1 MPTTYV
7 DYTATAA
14 QTDFA
19 FTFPFLEDEH
29 VIVEIDGSATTAF
42 SIVTTPSTKIVLDS
56 GATAGQKVR
65 VRRKSQPDTDLVD
78 FENGSVLTE
87 SELDRAYLHNRYL
100 NEEISELND
109 ASLQKAVGSDDWDA
123 KNQKL
128 TNLADPTEA
137 QDAATKNYVDT
148 QDALQVTKTGDSMS
162 GALAMGSNK
171 ITGLGTPTLTDDAAT
186 KTYVDAKVNQVSS
199 GASSPPPKYVFT
211 GTAGANTTYSVTGAE
226 VNGDTAYDV
235 SIDGAVQEP
244 TTDFTVD
251 PDTDIL
257 TIIPTLSGGEDIV
270 VIERGFGIAVSDGV
284 VGEAQLQDH
293 SVTAIKISNTDPI
306 FNVQTTG
313 EVGIGTT
320 SPIGKLDIREDGD
333 QVFMNLQGSTA
344 GNVRLRMA
352 PQGVST
358 NASYIEAISAGTNTD
373 LQLNEALYLK
383 YDGNVGIGT
392 TDPSAKLTLPL
403 SESIHFKNSL
413 GDTKAEINSGSAG
426 TLEIQGDFDLR
437 FSTTSEAMRIDSS
450 GNVGIG
456 TTSPSAILT
465 IEGEG
470 SDTPMEGSH
479 LLDIKSTGNSKL
491 ADIRLEATDS
501 GGSTRAGG
509 LGFNP
514 DDNVV
519 YLTNNGEQVLN
530 VENSGN
536 VGIGTTSPSAPL
548 DVTSTTGGVV
558 FPRLTTTQRD
568 AISSP
573 TDGETIFN
581 TTTNQVESYNGSS
594 WGATGGAGATLQA
607 KASFQGVT
615 SVTRNTNAESN
626 IASVTRTGSGQYTVT
641 FTSAVTDPVVSMS
654 VARLNGTFRD
664 RDQYLLKDSGGST
677 VYSGS
682 VASIDIQTADASGV
696 RDAELIQLLVF

>member
-1 MPTTYV
+1 MATTYV

-19 FTFPFLEDEH
+19 FTFPYLEDEH
-29 VIVEIDGSATTAF
+29 VVVEIDGVATTAF

-284 VGEAQLQDH
+284 VGEDQLQTNSVSTSKIQNDAVDGTKIADDSIDSEHYVDESIDTAHLADH

-313 EVGIGTT
+313 EVGIGTSSPDSNMHIEGGGGLVVTKIKNTT
-320 SPIGKLDIREDGD
+320 SGDASVKLENTVGQIAIANQDGKLNIIDNTSGSPEERMTVDTSGNIGINTSSPSGLLSIFKQAGVGTDIISQRWSHSEENYPNKWGLSLI
-333 QVFMNLQGSTA
+333 QKHIA
-344 GNVRLRMA
+344 GNI
-352 PQGVST
+352 
-358 NASYIEAISAGTNTD
+358 SYTFSQDHGTNTSD
-373 LQLNEALYLK
+373 VLSFA
-383 YDGNVGIGT
+383 DGKVGIGT
-392 TDPSAKLTLPL
+392 
-403 SESIHFKNSL
+403 
-413 GDTKAEINSGSAG
+413 G
-426 TLEIQGDFDLR
+426 T
-437 FSTTSEAMRIDSS
+437 
-450 GNVGIG
+450 
-456 TTSPSAILT
+456 
-465 IEGEG
+465 
-470 SDTPMEGSH
+470 DTP
-479 LLDIKSTGNSKL
+479 
-491 ADIRLEATDS
+491 
-501 GGSTRAGG
+501 
-509 LGFNP
+509 
-514 DDNVV
+514 V
-519 YLTNNGEQVLN
+519 
-530 VENSGN
+530 
-536 VGIGTTSPSAPL
+536 APL
-548 DVTSTTGGVV
+548 EVASTTGGVV

-568 AISSP
+568 DISSP

-581 TTTNQVESYNGSS
+581 TTTNQVESWNGSS

-664 RDQYLLKDSGGST
+664 RDHYLLKDSGGST

-682 VASIDIQTADASGV
+682 VASIDINTQDAGGP